1 VRGALAGIILDR
13 AFNSVSSTE
22 ESMIYHK
29 LRPIALLI
37 AISGGALLSAGAQQ
51 KGQYLPGQFGLN
63 SGILPEAGITYSSM
77 TINYSADR
85 LNDSQ
90 GDQTP
95 LTGIYSVWAVE
106 NLFFYVPNKK
116 ILGGK
121 LMTGIVAPTFANGS
135 VTVTQLGANAGGFGI
150 ADILVQ
156 PVTLGWKLK
165 RADLWIGDG
174 FVAPTGRY
182 TPGASDNIGSGYWG
196 NQVMSGSTVYL
207 TKNKGTSANLFTDW
221 ETHGTKEGS
230 NITPGQTFTMEWAF
244 GQVLPLDKQMHK
256 LFQAG
261 LIGYDQ
267 WQVSNDSGNLS
278 SGIPAST
285 VPYYSANAIG
295 FQTNFILP
303 QKNLNLFFKFDED
316 FSAKARVEGRTFV
329 FGGNYTFRIP
339 RAERHS

>member
-1 VRGALAGIILDR
+1 MRQHR
-13 AFNSVSSTE
+13 
-22 ESMIYHK
+22 
-29 LRPIALLI
+29 LRPLALLI
-37 AISGGALLSAGAQQ
+37 AVSFGSLTLASPQQ

-63 SGILPEAGITYSSM
+63 SGLLPEPGITYGSM

-85 LNDSQ
+85 LNNSD
-90 GDQTP
+90 GNQTP
-95 LTGIYSVWAVE
+95 LEGVYSVWAIE

-121 LMTGIVAPTFANGS
+121 LMTGIVAPTLANGS

-150 ADILVQ
+150 ADIFVQ

-165 RADLWIGDG
+165 RADLWVADG

-196 NQVMSGSTVYL
+196 NQVMNGATLYL
-207 TKNKGTSANLFTDW
+207 AKNKGTSANLFTDW
-221 ETHGTKEGS
+221 ETHGMKEES
-230 NITPGQTFTMEWAF
+230 NIIPGQSFTMEWAF

-267 WQVSNDSGNLS
+267 WQVSNDSGTLS
-278 SGIPAST
+278 SGLPASS
-285 VPYYSANAIG
+285 VPHYSANAIG

-303 QKNLNLFFKFDED
+303 EKNVNFFFKFDED

-339 RAERHS
+339 KHEPRS

>member
-1 VRGALAGIILDR
+1 
-13 AFNSVSSTE
+13 
-22 ESMIYHK
+22 MIHH
-29 LRPIALLI
+29 RPHHAALLI
-37 AISGGALLSAGAQQ
+37 IFLAVALFTAGAQQ

-63 SGILPEAGITYSSM
+63 SGLLPEAGITYGSM
-77 TINYSADR
+77 SINYSADR

-95 LTGIYSVWAVE
+95 VNGIYSVWAVE
-106 NLFFYVPNKK
+106 NLFFYVPSKK

-121 LMTGIVAPTFANGS
+121 LMTGIVAPTLANGS

-165 RADLWIGDG
+165 RADIWLADG

-221 ETHGTKEGS
+221 ETHGVKEGS
-230 NITPGQTFTMEWAF
+230 NITPGQTFTMEWGF

-261 LIGYDQ
+261 IIGYDQ
-267 WQVSNDSGNLS
+267 WQVSNDSGDLS

-285 VPYYSANAIG
+285 VPHYSANAIG

-303 QKNLNLFFKFDED
+303 EKNVNFFFKFDED

-329 FGGNYTFRIP
+329 FGANYTLRIP
-339 RAERHS
+339 RHEPHS